1 MKLLGLALF
10 TAIAVTLSLLFQPAE
25 STLLW
30 RWIPMAILSAAV
42 FVVVVEYTSRR
53 ACWILGT
60 ALAVALIVV
69 GDGGTTLAL
78 AQGAAAAP
86 EMTWLDFAK
95 GAGAA
100 LLAYVKGPAVV
111 AFLMAQARAVFPWL
125 GNLGILT
132 LVGDAIAGNWGHAK
146 NAG

>member
-1 MKLLGLALF
+1 MKLYA
-10 TAIAVTLSLLFQPAE
+10 
-25 STLLW
+25 
-30 RWIPMAILSAAV
+30 M
-42 FVVVVEYTSRR
+42 
-53 ACWILGT
+53 
-60 ALAVALIVV
+60 LAVAVAVLF
-69 GDGGTTLAL
+69 GADLAL
-78 AQGAAAAP
+78 AQDVAAAAP

-132 LVGDAIAGNWGHAK
+132 LVGDAIVGNWGHAK
-146 NAG
+146 NAN